1 MDQTAIHF
9 RWSLIHVNN
18 QTSEDKFET
27 DMAEVL
33 KMTDKLESESPT
45 MLSEHRDIIAALKKL
60 IEAASAETQPNIV
73 HFAERLML
81 HAKLRSKSPIRLCC

>member
-33 KMTDKLESESPT
+33 KMTDKLENPSRRPCFRST
-45 MLSEHRDIIAALKKL
+45 GTS
-60 IEAASAETQPNIV
+60 
-73 HFAERLML
+73 
-81 HAKLRSKSPIRLCC
+81 LRH